1 MDKQNLQFEIEQLRK
16 DKIIYGVEACATV
29 LACMLV
35 SMYADAYFSAA
46 LRELVHTLVLLIGV
60 GYTIFMGVGN
70 YKRLKKIQKLQRQ
83 LR

>member
-1 MDKQNLQFEIEQLRK
+1 MDKQTIYSQINQLQK
-16 DKIIYGVEACATV
+16 DKIIYAVEVCAVV

-35 SMYADAYFSAA
+35 SMYADAYFSVA

-70 YKRLKKIQKLQRQ
+70 YSRLKKIRKLQRQ